1 MELDYTAI
9 GDRIR
14 RQRRAMGRTQQEL
27 AELVELEPSY
37 VSHIERGATKL
48 GLPTIVNIANTL
60 RVTVDDLL
68 CDSLPRSR
76 QPYERELAELVAGC
90 SHRELKVITATVRTL
105 AEAMRCQRDGSEEE
119 LTWK

>member
-1 MELDYTAI
+1 MELDYAAI
-9 GDRIR
+9 GTRIR
-14 RQRRAMGRTQQEL
+14 TRRKALGLTQQEL

-48 GLPTIVNIANTL
+48 GLPTLVNLANTL

-68 CDSLPRSR
+68 CDSLMHSR

-90 SHRELKVITATVRTL
+90 SHRELKVITATVRAL
-105 AEAMRCQRDGSEEE
+105 AESLRGQRD
-119 LTWK
+119 

>member
-9 GDRIR
+9 GKRIR
-14 RQRRAMGRTQQEL
+14 RYRKAAGFTQQEL

-48 GLPTIVNIANTL
+48 SLPSIVGIANAL

-68 CDSLPRSR
+68 CDSLPNSR
-76 QPYERELAELVAGC
+76 VPFEREISDIISGCNHKELRVITETIRTL
-90 SHRELKVITATVRTL
+90 SDSLRREL
-105 AEAMRCQRDGSEEE
+105 E
-119 LTWK
+119 